1 MPDYSSDVV
10 FLQTTYP
17 LIGPLYREIPETT
30 SGHGKLSAKGPL
42 VIFLLFERN
51 IENRTIL
58 KGPFVFFR
66 HCATFRLFYAPKGIE
81 FFSYFATECMVINR
95 EGSAFYIF
103 RHYAAFSKEKHS
115 KISFFS
121 QKKCFALFEP

>member
-58 KGPFVFFR
+58 KGPFVFFG
-66 HCATFRLFYAPKGIE
+66 TVRLFDFFMPQRVSS